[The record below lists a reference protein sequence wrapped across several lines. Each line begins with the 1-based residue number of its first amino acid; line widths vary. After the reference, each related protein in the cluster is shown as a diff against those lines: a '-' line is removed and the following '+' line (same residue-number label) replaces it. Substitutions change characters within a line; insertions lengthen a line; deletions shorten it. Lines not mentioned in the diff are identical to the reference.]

1 MHLDTLGVGLFTIPT
16 MLERDFAG
24 TMATLASIG
33 YKEVETFGP
42 YWWGAPSAQTR
53 WDAITPHLAFKGSG
67 YFGLTAPQVRKIFD
81 DNGLTSPAMHV
92 DLDSLRTHL
101 EPMSE
106 AAAILGQRYVILPSI
121 PFEERQGLDAYR
133 RMADEFNQIG
143 RRADSLGMRFAY
155 HNHGYGH
162 SPVDGVVPF
171 DLLVGLTDPSVVDLE
186 MDIYWTAAGGVDP
199 VKLLERYPNRY
210 KALHI
215 KDMSSPVRFA
225 GDGGDSS
232 QWIALFDYVVDAGDG
247 VLDLPNIV
255 ATAKR
260 LGVQH
265 FLIERDQTPTPI
277 ETLQKSHQYLSALE
291 FA

>member
-1 MHLDTLGVGLFTIPT
+1 
-16 MLERDFAG
+16 
-24 TMATLASIG
+24 
-33 YKEVETFGP
+33 
-42 YWWGAPSAQTR
+42 
-53 WDAITPHLAFKGSG
+53 
-67 YFGLTAPQVRKIFD
+67 
-81 DNGLTSPAMHV
+81 MHV

-101 EPMSE
+101 EPMAE

-121 PFEERQGLDAYR
+121 PFDERRSLDDYR
-133 RMADEFNQIG
+133 RIADEFNQIG
-143 RRADSLGMRFAY
+143 RRADKLGMRFAY

-162 SPVDGVVPF
+162 YPVDDVVPF

-199 VKLLERYPNRY
+199 IKLLERYPNRY

-215 KDMSSPVRFA
+215 KDMSKPVRFT
-225 GDGGDSS
+225 GDGGDSN

-247 VLDLPNIV
+247 VLDLPGIV

-277 ETLQKSHQYLSALE
+277 ETLQKSYNYLSALE
-291 FA
+291 LS

>member
-1 MHLDTLGVGLFTIPT
+1 MHLDKIGVGLFTIPA
-16 MLERDFAG
+16 MLEKDFAA

-42 YWWGAPSAQTR
+42 YLWGAPSAQKR
-53 WDAITPHLAFKGSG
+53 WDEITPFLTFKGSG
-67 YFGLTAPQVRKIFD
+67 YFGLTALQVRKILD

-101 EPMSE
+101 EPMAE

-143 RRADSLGMRFAY
+143 RRADRLGMRFAY

-162 SPVDGVVPF
+162 YPVDGVMPF
-171 DLLVGLTDPSVVDLE
+171 DLLIGLTDPSVVDLE

-199 VKLLERYPNRY
+199 VNLLERYPHRY

-215 KDMSSPVRFA
+215 KDMSKPVRFT
-225 GDGGDSS
+225 GDGGDSN

-247 VLDLPNIV
+247 VFDLPAILSAAN
-255 ATAKR
+255 R

-277 ETLQKSHQYLSALE
+277 ETLQKSYNYLAGLKWG
-291 FA
+291 

>member
-1 MHLDTLGVGLFTIPT
+1 MRLDKIGVGLFTIPT
-16 MLERDFAG
+16 MLEKDFAG

-42 YWWGAPSAQTR
+42 YNWGAPSAQQR

-67 YFGLTAPQVRKIFD
+67 YFGLTAPQVRKILD

-121 PFEERQGLDAYR
+121 PFDERRSLDDYR
-133 RMADEFNQIG
+133 RIADEFTQIG
-143 RRADSLGMRFAY
+143 SRADKLGMRFAY

-162 SPVDGVVPF
+162 YPIDDVVPF
-171 DLLVGLTDPSVVDLE
+171 DLLIGLTDPSVVDLE

-199 VKLLERYPNRY
+199 IKLLERYPNRY

-215 KDMSSPVRFA
+215 KDMSKPVRFT

-277 ETLQKSHQYLSALE
+277 ETLEKSYMYLAGLE
-291 FA
+291 LA